1 MPEFL
6 YQWPLWIVFV
16 AMIGFF
22 VGASQLMLLLIR
34 RKLVSSFG
42 AELHEG
48 HFSSTLISSMMVF
61 YGLVAALIAV
71 NVYENYSDVHKVTS
85 RESASI
91 SALYRDSAGY
101 PEPTR
106 SALQGAIRDYMQ
118 QIIHQAWPQQK
129 RGEMPTTGVAMV
141 TRIEEVLFAYEP
153 ISEGQKVLHL
163 QTLQAFNEM
172 AVARRLRVDAN
183 REGLPSSLWGVL
195 IFGALLCLFAAGF
208 EMAPSARMQSILQAL
223 LAALVAIVLFVTFV
237 WDRPYLGE
245 AGIDSG
251 AYELVYEQLMQPKA
265 D

>member
-1 MPEFL
+1 LPFHRDSKLRAPRVHRTQTTMPEFL

-34 RKLVSSFG
+34 RKLVPSFG

-71 NVYENYSDVHKVTS
+71 NVYENYSEVHKVTS
-85 RESASI
+85 RE
-91 SALYRDSAGY
+91 SAGY

-106 SALQGAIRDYMQ
+106 SALQGAIRDYME

-129 RGEMPTTGVAMV
+129 RGEMPTAGVAMV

-183 REGLPSSLWGVL
+183 REGLPSSMWGVL
-195 IFGALLCLFAAGF
+195 IFGALLCLF
-208 EMAPSARMQSILQAL
+208 
-223 LAALVAIVLFVTFV
+223 
-237 WDRPYLGE
+237 
-245 AGIDSG
+245 
-251 AYELVYEQLMQPKA
+251 
-265 D
+265 